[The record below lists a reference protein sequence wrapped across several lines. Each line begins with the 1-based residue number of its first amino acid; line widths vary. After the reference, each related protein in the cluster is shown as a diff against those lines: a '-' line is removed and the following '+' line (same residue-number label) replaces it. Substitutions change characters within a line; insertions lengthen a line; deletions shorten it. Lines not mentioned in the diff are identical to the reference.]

1 MNKFLFFLLFLAVT
15 LGYLFDLDQVIARN
29 FNPFNGIKQ
38 FYVETIV
45 SVQTKTER
53 YFNQTT
59 QIESLQKENEELKNY
74 KLQYLNSKNKLDNLL
89 DTLDAPN
96 STTEQ
101 IKFTRVLSYVNFD
114 NFTKVWLDLEKKDN
128 SILGVISQ
136 EFAAGIVVNQDG
148 KAKALLNGNEKCN
161 YSIFIGENK
170 APGIIHATKDRQNLV
185 AKYIPIWFDIKEG
198 DEVIT
203 SGMDNI
209 FFEGLKVGKVIS
221 IKKKQDI
228 QEAIITPYAKVLKQ
242 KSFFVYK
249 KIQNKKIKVKNLVI
263 KDTKKEEDSKKKPTK

>member
-1 MNKFLFFLLFLAVT
+1 MNKFLFFLLFIAVT
-15 LGYLFDLDQVIARN
+15 LGYIFDIDKVIAKN
-29 FNPFNGIKQ
+29 FNPFNSIKH
-38 FYVETIV
+38 FYLETTLSI
-45 SVQTKTER
+45 QDKTEK
-53 YFNQTT
+53 YFNQIT
-59 QIESLQKENEELKNY
+59 QIENLKKKNEELRNY
-74 KLQYLNSKNKLDNLL
+74 KLQYLNSKNKLDSLL
-89 DTLDAPN
+89 ETLDSPN

-101 IKFTRVLSYVNFD
+101 IKFTRVLSYIDFD

-136 EFAAGIVVNQDG
+136 EYAAGIVVNKDG

-161 YSIFIGENK
+161 YAIFIGENK

-221 IKKKQDI
+221 IRKKQDI
-228 QEAIITPYAKVLKQ
+228 QEAIIAPYAKVLKQ
-242 KSFFVYK
+242 KSFFIYERSEIKQKNTQSEK
-249 KIQNKKIKVKNLVI
+249 KEIKE
-263 KDTKKEEDSKKKPTK
+263 KDTNIKTTK